1 LEFNVTIAS
10 ERTRA
15 VNYTYEFLRD
25 LIDPKKT
32 PRVPK
37 EVRRRASSL
46 LRHYPSRLDMEMAV
60 EEGSSR
66 FGDDMN
72 PFGTKTLADV
82 LRGQG
87 HA

>member
-1 LEFNVTIAS
+1 MTIAS

-25 LIDPKKT
+25 LIDPKKI

-37 EVRRRASSL
+37 EVRQRASML
-46 LRHYPSRLDMEMAV
+46 LRHYPSRWDMEMVV
-60 EEGSSR
+60 EEGSS
-66 FGDDMN
+66 FGDEKN
-72 PFGTKTLADV
+72 PFGTKSLEEV
-82 LRGQG
+82 LQGQG

>member
-1 LEFNVTIAS
+1 MTIAS

-15 VNYTYEFLRD
+15 VNYTYDFLCD
-25 LIDPKKT
+25 LLNPAKT

-37 EVRRRASSL
+37 EIRQRASRL
-46 LRHYPSRLDMEMAV
+46 LKHYPSRWDMEMAV
-60 EEGSSR
+60 QEVSSR
-66 FGDDMN
+66 FGDEKN
-72 PFGTKTLADV
+72 PFGTKSLEDM

>member
-1 LEFNVTIAS
+1 MTIAS

-15 VNYTYEFLRD
+15 VNYTYEFLCD
-25 LIDPKKT
+25 LMDSSKT

-37 EVRRRASSL
+37 EIRQRARAL
-46 LRHYPSRLDMEMAV
+46 LRHYPSRWDMEMAV
-60 EEGSSR
+60 QEGSSR
-66 FGDDMN
+66 FGDENN
-72 PFGTKTLADV
+72 PFGTKSLEEM

>member
-1 LEFNVTIAS
+1 MTIAS

-15 VNYTYEFLRD
+15 VNYTYDFLCD
-25 LIDPKKT
+25 LLDPAKT

-37 EVRRRASSL
+37 EVRQRASRL
-46 LRHYPSRLDMEMAV
+46 LKHYPSRWDMEMV
-60 EEGSSR
+60 VQEGSSR
-66 FGDDMN
+66 FGDEKN
-72 PFGTKTLADV
+72 PFGTKSLEDM

>member
-1 LEFNVTIAS
+1 MTIAS

-15 VNYTYEFLRD
+15 VNDTYEFLRD
-25 LIDPKKT
+25 LLHPKQT
-32 PRVPK
+32 PGVPRS
-37 EVRRRASSL
+37 VRQRALAL
-46 LRHYPSRLDMEMAV
+46 LRHYPTRWDIEMVV

-66 FGDDMN
+66 FGNENN
-72 PFGTKTLADV
+72 PFGTKGLEEQ

>member
-1 LEFNVTIAS
+1 MTIAS

-15 VNYTYEFLRD
+15 VNHTAEFLYD
-25 LIDPKKT
+25 LLDPKRT
-32 PRVPK
+32 PRVPR
-37 EVRRRASSL
+37 EIRRRAAAL
-46 LRHYPSRLDMEMAV
+46 LRHYPSRLDMELTV

-66 FGDDMN
+66 FGDEKN
-72 PFGTKTLADV
+72 PVGTKSLEEQ

>member
-1 LEFNVTIAS
+1 MTIAS

-25 LIDPKKT
+25 LIDPKKI

-37 EVRRRASSL
+37 EVRQRASML
-46 LRHYPSRLDMEMAV
+46 LRHYPSRWDMEMVV

-66 FGDDMN
+66 FGDEKN
-72 PFGTKTLADV
+72 PFGTKSLEEV
-82 LRGQG
+82 LQGQG

>member
-1 LEFNVTIAS
+1 MTIPT

-15 VNYTYEFLRD
+15 VNHTYDFLCE
-25 LIDPKKT
+25 LLDPKKT

-37 EVRRRASSL
+37 EVRQRAHRL
-46 LRHYPSRLDMEMAV
+46 LKHYPSRWDMEV
-60 EEGSSR
+60 VLQEGSSR
-66 FGDDMN
+66 FGDEKN
-72 PFGTKTLADV
+72 PFGTKSLEEQ

>member
-1 LEFNVTIAS
+1 MTIPS

-25 LIDPKKT
+25 LMDPKKT

-37 EVRRRASSL
+37 DVRRRASSL
-46 LRHYPSRLDMEMAV
+46 LRHYPSRLDMEMV
-60 EEGSSR
+60 VDEGSSR
-66 FGDDMN
+66 FGNDKN
-72 PFGTKTLADV
+72 PFGTKSLEDM
-82 LRGQG
+82 LRGQE

>member
-1 LEFNVTIAS
+1 MTIAS

-15 VNYTYEFLRD
+15 VNYTYDFLCD
-25 LIDPKKT
+25 LLDPKKT

-37 EVRRRASSL
+37 EVRQRASRL
-46 LRHYPSRLDMEMAV
+46 LKHYPSRWDMEMV
-60 EEGSSR
+60 VREGSSR
-66 FGDDMN
+66 FGDEKN
-72 PFGTKTLADV
+72 PFGTKSLEDM

>member
-1 LEFNVTIAS
+1 MTIAS

-15 VNYTYEFLRD
+15 VNYTYDFLCD
-25 LIDPKKT
+25 LLDPSKT

-37 EVRRRASSL
+37 EIRQRASRL
-46 LRHYPSRLDMEMAV
+46 LKHYPSRWDMEMAV
-60 EEGSSR
+60 QEGSSR
-66 FGDDMN
+66 FGDEKN
-72 PFGTKTLADV
+72 PFGTKSLEDM

>member
-1 LEFNVTIAS
+1 MTIPV

-15 VNYTYEFLRD
+15 IMQTMVFLFD
-25 LIDPKKT
+25 LCDPKKT

-37 EVRRRASSL
+37 IVRQRACSL
-46 LRHYPSRLDMEMAV
+46 LRHYPSKYNMEMAV
-60 EEGSSR
+60 LEGSSQ
-66 FGDDMN
+66 FGDDKN
-72 PFGTKTLADV
+72 PFGTKSLEDM